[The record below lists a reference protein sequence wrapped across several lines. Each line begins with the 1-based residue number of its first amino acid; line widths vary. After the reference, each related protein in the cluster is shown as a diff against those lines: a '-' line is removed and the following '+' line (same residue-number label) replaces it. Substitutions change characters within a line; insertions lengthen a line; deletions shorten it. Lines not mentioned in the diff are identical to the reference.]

1 MLSFLSGGGEAG
13 RLLREI
19 DWSRLPL
26 GDSAKWPQALKALV
40 SVMLGSKQAMFV
52 AWGADLTLLYNDA
65 YAEIL
70 GKKHPEAMGTPFFKA
85 WAEIAADLQ
94 PIVEQ
99 TLSGVPVHMDD
110 ITLMMER
117 HGYPEETHFSF
128 SYTPVRGE
136 SGGIEGFF
144 CPCTETTQQILAER
158 KMASESERQRRLFEQ
173 APGFITILT
182 GPDHVF
188 EFVNESYLRLFGD
201 RGYVGR
207 PVRDVFPDLQ
217 GQGFFEWLD
226 EVYRSGER
234 RIAHRVP
241 VQLRNSAEAQF
252 EERFLD
258 FIYAPVLDDAGRVAG
273 IFCEG
278 HDVTEQV
285 RAETAVRESEQRFR
299 LMADSSPAL
308 IWVSDASAAV
318 TFANKRYQEVF
329 GNPAEDIEGDGWR
342 RIVHPDDL
350 ESHTADFMAALAA
363 RSRFQRMTRVIDA
376 RGDTLWLHCEGVP
389 RYEADGTFAGYVGVN
404 LDVSEAKKAEAALR
418 ESEAKFLAIANSI
431 DQMIW
436 STRPDGFHDY
446 FNDRW
451 YEYTGVPYG
460 STDGGAW
467 NGLFHPDDQERAW
480 VAWRHALE
488 TGERY
493 HIEYRLR
500 HRSGAYRWVI
510 GRAQPVRDDGGRI
523 VRWYGSCTDIHD
535 LKVAEDELRRLNDTL
550 EQRVEQRTAELQQAQ
565 EALRQSQK
573 LEAMGTLTGG
583 VAHDFNN
590 LLTPIIGGLD
600 MLQRRGIGD
609 ERAQRQ
615 ILGALQSAERAKT
628 LVQRLL
634 AFARR
639 QPLQP
644 TAVAMEPLLTGMI
657 DLIASTSGP
666 RVKVQVDVPSGL
678 PPARADANQLEM
690 ALLNLAVN
698 ARDAMPDGGTL
709 TISAAAEEVGASHRA
724 KLGAGRYI
732 RLSVA
737 DTGAGM
743 DAETLKRA
751 VEPFFSTKGIGRGT
765 GLGLSMVHGLALQLG
780 GALTIDSRPSLGTN
794 VQLWL
799 PALAG
804 DMPVTGA
811 EPVDD
816 GEQSPEGGT
825 VLLVDDEDLVRAST
839 SDMLAELG
847 YKVVEVAS
855 AEEALKLIG
864 EGLKPDLLVTDHL
877 MPGMTGTELARRM
890 RRSQQGLPVLVI
902 SGYAEDEGIGP
913 DIPRLTKPFRRAEL
927 SASLAELTG
936 A

>member
-1 MLSFLSGGGEAG
+1 
-13 RLLREI
+13 
-19 DWSRLPL
+19 
-26 GDSAKWPQALKALV
+26 
-40 SVMLGSKQAMFV
+40 
-52 AWGADLTLLYNDA
+52 
-65 YAEIL
+65 
-70 GKKHPEAMGTPFFKA
+70 
-85 WAEIAADLQ
+85 
-94 PIVEQ
+94 
-99 TLSGVPVHMDD
+99 
-110 ITLMMER
+110 
-117 HGYPEETHFSF
+117 
-128 SYTPVRGE
+128 
-136 SGGIEGFF
+136 
-144 CPCTETTQQILAER
+144 
-158 KMASESERQRRLFEQ
+158 
-173 APGFITILT
+173 
-182 GPDHVF
+182 
-188 EFVNESYLRLFGD
+188 
-201 RGYVGR
+201 
-207 PVRDVFPDLQ
+207 
-217 GQGFFEWLD
+217 
-226 EVYRSGER
+226 
-234 RIAHRVP
+234 
-241 VQLRNSAEAQF
+241 
-252 EERFLD
+252 
-258 FIYAPVLDDAGRVAG
+258 
-273 IFCEG
+273 
-278 HDVTEQV
+278 
-285 RAETAVRESEQRFR
+285 
-299 LMADSSPAL
+299 
-308 IWVSDASAAV
+308 VSDASAAV

-329 GNPAEDIEGDGWR
+329 GRPAEGIEGDGWR
-342 RIVHPDDL
+342 GIVHPDDVDA
-350 ESHTADFMAALAA
+350 HNADFLSALEA
-363 RSRFQRMTRVIDA
+363 RSRFQRVTRVIDMT
-376 RGDTLWLHCEGVP
+376 GKTLWLHCEGVP

-404 LDVSEAKKAEAALR
+404 LDVSEAKRAEAALR

-460 STDGGAW
+460 STDGGDW
-467 NGLFHPDDQERAW
+467 NGLFHPDDQERTLL
-480 VAWRHALE
+480 AWRHALE

-510 GRAQPVRDDGGRI
+510 GRAQPVRDDGGSI
-523 VRWYGSCTDIHD
+523 TRWYGSCTDIHD

-550 EQRVEQRTAELQQAQ
+550 EQRVEERTAELQQAQ

-615 ILGALQSAERAKT
+615 IVGALQSAERAKT

-644 TAVAMEPLLTGMI
+644 AAVEMEPLLTGMI
-657 DLIASTSGP
+657 DLIGSTSGP
-666 RVKVQVDVPSGL
+666 RVKVQVDVERDL

-709 TISAAAEEVGASHRA
+709 TISAAAEEAAADHRA
-724 KLGAGRYI
+724 KLRAGRYI

-743 DAETLKRA
+743 DAETLTRA
-751 VEPFFSTKGIGRGT
+751 VEPFFSTKGVGRGT

-780 GALTIDSRPSLGTN
+780 GALTIDSRPGLGTN

-799 PALAG
+799 PAFAG
-804 DMPVTGA
+804 NAQVAGA
-811 EPVDD
+811 QQQDP
-816 GEQSPEGGT
+816 GEQLADGGT

-847 YKVVEVAS
+847 YAVIEAAS
-855 AEEALKLIG
+855 AEEALQLVR
-864 EGLKPDLLVTDHL
+864 EGLKPDMLVTDHL
-877 MPGMTGTELARRM
+877 MPGMTGIELARNM
-890 RRSQQGLPVLVI
+890 RGREPGLPVLLI